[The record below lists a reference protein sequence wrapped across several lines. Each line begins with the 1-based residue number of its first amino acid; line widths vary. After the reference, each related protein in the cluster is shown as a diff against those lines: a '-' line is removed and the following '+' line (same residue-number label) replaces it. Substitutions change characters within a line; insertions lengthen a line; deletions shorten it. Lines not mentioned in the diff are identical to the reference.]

1 MKLPSHFVTNATTV
15 ASDFTMTRS
24 KSLANF
30 GKTLSMLAIT
40 LTLSLGLTGCEY
52 FQTQTDANS
61 PIGANQIAKLIPKR
75 GQDSKSWA
83 QDINQIFD
91 TLKIEKNAQNICTAV
106 AIIDQESNFKAN
118 PPVANLGQSSLK
130 AMNEE
135 LEEKLGST
143 LAPYFRT
150 MLKTEPTPD
159 NSFEKQIAKVKTE
172 EELDDIYHQMF
183 AYFSSKYYA
192 SKLNSVTKLVGGD
205 IEEKLDPITTLGS
218 MQVQVSY
225 ARDHRRMNGNNL
237 ELRKDLYSQYGGLYY
252 GIHRLLLYKANY
264 QDPIYRF
271 ADYNSG
277 MYSSRNAAFQKM
289 AEKIS
294 GTDLD
299 LDGDLL
305 SYDKNGDPRP
315 AMTTTEKAL
324 TNLFAKNNILVT
336 PRQLRD
342 DLKKEKDKS
351 FEKTQTYIAIS
362 KLYQEKTGKDAPY
375 AIMPEVVIS
384 GPKLS
389 RDYNTNWYASR
400 VNGRYETCMQRAKR
414 IKI

>member
-1 MKLPSHFVTNATTV
+1 MKLPSHFVTNTTTPP
-15 ASDFTMTRS
+15 S
-24 KSLANF
+24 NF
-30 GKTLSMLAIT
+30 SMSSPKRLTKFGIAIAMIGLSV
-40 LTLSLGLTGCEY
+40 GLTGCDYLQPATTESSSI
-52 FQTQTDANS
+52 TAK
-61 PIGANQIAKLIPKR
+61 QIAKLLPKR
-75 GQDSKSWA
+75 GQHVESWA

-91 TLKIEKNAQNICTAV
+91 TLKIDKTPQNICSAV

-135 LEEKLGST
+135 LEEKLGAT

-205 IEEKLDPITTLGS
+205 IEERLDPITTLGS

-225 ARDHRRMNGNNL
+225 ARDHRRMNGSNL

-264 QDPIYRF
+264 PDPIYRF

-289 AEKIS
+289 LHELSKADI
-294 GTDLD
+294 DY
-299 LDGDLL
+299 DGDLL
-305 SYDKNGDPRP
+305 IY
-315 AMTTTEKAL
+315 EKGNKISANISQSERAL
-324 TNLFAKNNILVT
+324 LSMIQQGMIGLTD
-336 PRQLRD
+336 RQVRM
-342 DLKKEKDKS
+342 DLAKEKSQD
-351 FEKTQTYIAIS
+351 FENTETYRTIS
-362 KLYQEKTGKDAPY
+362 SLYKMKTGKNAPT
-375 AIMPEVVIS
+375 AIMPQVVIS
-384 GPKLS
+384 GTKLS
-389 RDYNTNWYASR
+389 RDYNTKWYADK
-400 VNGRYETCMQRAKR
+400 VNVRYQNCMNKAKF
-414 IKI
+414 

>member
-15 ASDFTMTRS
+15 ASDFTMTRA

-61 PIGANQIAKLIPKR
+61 PIGAKQIAKLIPKR

-150 MLKTEPTPD
+150 MLKSEPTPD

-225 ARDHRRMNGNNL
+225 ARDHRRMSGNNL

-264 QDPIYRF
+264 QDPIYLESRIV
-271 ADYNSG
+271 NSSANDWPSTRG
-277 MYSSRNAAFQKM
+277 FGCGERAQAG
-289 AEKIS
+289 A
-294 GTDLD
+294 G
-299 LDGDLL
+299 
-305 SYDKNGDPRP
+305 
-315 AMTTTEKAL
+315 
-324 TNLFAKNNILVT
+324 
-336 PRQLRD
+336 
-342 DLKKEKDKS
+342 
-351 FEKTQTYIAIS
+351 
-362 KLYQEKTGKDAPY
+362 
-375 AIMPEVVIS
+375 
-384 GPKLS
+384 
-389 RDYNTNWYASR
+389 
-400 VNGRYETCMQRAKR
+400 GRS
-414 IKI
+414 

>member
-1 MKLPSHFVTNATTV
+1 MKLPSHFVTNATTL

-30 GKTLSMLAIT
+30 GKTLSTLVIT
-40 LTLSLGLTGCEY
+40 LTLSLGLTGCDY
-52 FQTQTDANS
+52 FQTQTDVNS
-61 PIGANQIAKLIPKR
+61 PIGAKQIAKLIPKR

-118 PPVANLGQSSLK
+118 PPVPNLGQSSLK

-289 AEKIS
+289 LKELSKAEI
-294 GTDLD
+294 DY
-299 LDGDLL
+299 DGDLL
-305 SYDKNGDPRP
+305 IYEKGNKISANISQSEQALISMIQQG
-315 AMTTTEKAL
+315 MISLTE
-324 TNLFAKNNILVT
+324 
-336 PRQLRD
+336 RQIRM
-342 DLKKEKDKS
+342 DLAKEKSQD
-351 FEKTQTYIAIS
+351 FENTETYRTIGS
-362 KLYQEKTGKDAPY
+362 LYKMKTGKNAPT
-375 AIMPEVVIS
+375 AIMPQVVIS
-384 GPKLS
+384 GAKLS
-389 RDYNTNWYASR
+389 RDYNTKWYADK
-400 VNGRYETCMQRAKR
+400 VNVRYLNCMNKAKF
-414 IKI
+414 